1 MKKEL
6 IYVAE
11 IPEGVEVTLD
21 GKKLFAKGEKGENER
36 IFHYPGIEMKIEDK
50 KVILS
55 CSLATKK
62 EKSMM
67 GSFISHIRNMIQGV
81 NEGFIYKLKICS
93 GHFPMN
99 VETKGK
105 EVFISNFLG
114 EKKDRVAK
122 ILDNVT
128 VKVDGNII
136 TVNSCNVESA
146 GQSAA
151 NIEKATKIKGR
162 DKRIFQDG
170 VFIIEKAGIVM

>member
-62 EKSMM
+62 EKSISK
-67 GSFISHIRNMIQGV
+67 SFTKF
-81 NEGFIYKLKICS
+81 NER
-93 GHFPMN
+93 
-99 VETKGK
+99 T
-105 EVFISNFLG
+105 SN
-114 EKKDRVAK
+114 
-122 ILDNVT
+122 
-128 VKVDGNII
+128 
-136 TVNSCNVESA
+136 
-146 GQSAA
+146 
-151 NIEKATKIKGR
+151 KIKTWTNAT
-162 DKRIFQDG
+162 F
-170 VFIIEKAGIVM
+170 FC